1 VLSGQ
6 VDTDTVVLVLIG
18 GLLISLS
25 LWLLE
30 KNTTEV
36 RSIQWI
42 VRLISLILLLFSL
55 WIIPT
60 SYSERDKETETG
72 LVYSEAMLNK
82 YRDSKELIFLNFT
95 ADWCITCKVNE
106 RVALK
111 TNAVNEII
119 RKKNIKY
126 IEADWTRKDS
136 IIAKKLEEFGRTGVP
151 LYLLYPSEGEPIIL
165 PEILTEDT
173 LINYLNEIK

>member
-1 VLSGQ
+1 
-6 VDTDTVVLVLIG
+6 
-18 GLLISLS
+18 
-25 LWLLE
+25 
-30 KNTTEV
+30 
-36 RSIQWI
+36 
-42 VRLISLILLLFSL
+42 
-55 WIIPT
+55 
-60 SYSERDKETETG
+60 
-72 LVYSEAMLNK
+72 
-82 YRDSKELIFLNFT
+82 
-95 ADWCITCKVNE
+95 VNE